1 MIPAGIRIWV
11 CEQPVDMR
19 RSFDGLAHA
28 ASVALGDTF
37 GPNTLVCFLNKRKT
51 HLKVFWREAHS
62 VCILYKRGHHAVF
75 RLPLGGSGQVI
86 QIDTQQLAQL
96 LAGEPKKQQESLESK
111 RLTLVIPPKV
121 R

>member
-1 MIPAGIRIWV
+1 MLHLSTRCPDGHLRPNKGQYPRRVAHIPAV
-11 CEQPVDMR
+11 LDA
-19 RSFDGLAHA
+19 GLH
-28 ASVALGDTF
+28 
-37 GPNTLVCFLNKRKT
+37 
-51 HLKVFWREAHS
+51 KVFWREAHS